1 MLVQCVRHSERA
13 GDVVIMA
20 PSRARPPP
28 PASNN
33 IVLCALCLL
42 LGLIG
47 GFTFGHVHGL
57 HGCAAAEAPLAS
69 RLRAAAAPCDGPLA
83 CGGVLREANETR
95 RALDAAMARLGAVE
109 AKAEAAEA
117 RHSLKAGGCP
127 PCEGSAEEQIAHAEE
142 LEAEIADLH
151 AAAARAQEGGA
162 STMSLQSTQWKTA
175 RAFDR
180 KELWDRTLTGFPYVM
195 GATLS
200 RGGLLFTKK
209 RNNGSLD
216 GALKTCK
223 EVDVVVASSS
233 PDVCLAVFDSRLPIY
248 TMMRLDK
255 AGGAL
260 LEAER
265 KKQRPTLHQHP
276 GAAAYAPERLA
287 SRALVLS
294 QADTLPKMYSIK
306 EALATTA
313 AFAGNVP
320 GLLQKVRSLIKSRK
334 IAARHDTVVVM
345 ATNLGTLDLVANF
358 VCSVASVPE
367 LEPTLASVLVFAS
380 DGGTRDAVEKLG
392 IAAFSDPAL
401 GDLPSAAAKVYGD
414 RSFVRMMWLKV
425 TSVYLVLSLQH
436 NVLFQDADVVW
447 FRDPLPY
454 FAEVADDQVD
464 TFWMD
469 DGARSSRYTPWYA
482 NSGFYFLRAN
492 ERVVF
497 FMHRL
502 LMSYD
507 VILAVRSHQHALIML
522 LTDLMAKHGL
532 TAQLLPNTDF
542 PQGQVFHHKKEIMK
556 DFVAGRRKPYVF
568 HMCWTASRVDKLR
581 YLKNIALWF
590 LDPSCPEDSWA
601 NASRLDGHHDR
612 SCCLAG
618 AKAWTVPTPYASEI
632 KLASK

>member
-1 MLVQCVRHSERA
+1 
-13 GDVVIMA
+13 MA

-28 PASNN
+28 PAGNN

-209 RNNGSLD
+209 NNNGSLD

-223 EVDVVVASSS
+223 EVDV
-233 PDVCLAVFDSRLPIY
+233 
-248 TMMRLDK
+248 
-255 AGGAL
+255 
-260 LEAER
+260 
-265 KKQRPTLHQHP
+265 
-276 GAAAYAPERLA
+276 
-287 SRALVLS
+287 
-294 QADTLPKMYSIK
+294 ADTLPKMYSIK

-320 GLLQKVRSLIKSRK
+320 GLLQKVRGLIKSRK
-334 IAARHDTVVVM
+334 IAARHDSVVVM

-401 GDLPSAAAKVYGD
+401 GDLPSDAAKVYGD

-454 FAEVADDQVD
+454 FAEIADDQVD

-618 AKAWTVPTPYASEI
+618 AKAWTVPTPYANEI

>member
-1 MLVQCVRHSERA
+1 
-13 GDVVIMA
+13 
-20 PSRARPPP
+20 
-28 PASNN
+28 
-33 IVLCALCLL
+33 
-42 LGLIG
+42 
-47 GFTFGHVHGL
+47 
-57 HGCAAAEAPLAS
+57 
-69 RLRAAAAPCDGPLA
+69 
-83 CGGVLREANETR
+83 
-95 RALDAAMARLGAVE
+95 
-109 AKAEAAEA
+109 
-117 RHSLKAGGCP
+117 
-127 PCEGSAEEQIAHAEE
+127 
-142 LEAEIADLH
+142 
-151 AAAARAQEGGA
+151 
-162 STMSLQSTQWKTA
+162 
-175 RAFDR
+175 
-180 KELWDRTLTGFPYVM
+180 
-195 GATLS
+195 
-200 RGGLLFTKK
+200 
-209 RNNGSLD
+209 
-216 GALKTCK
+216 
-223 EVDVVVASSS
+223 
-233 PDVCLAVFDSRLPIY
+233 
-248 TMMRLDK
+248 MMRLDK
-255 AGGAL
+255 AGGTL

-265 KKQRPTLHQHP
+265 KKQSPKLHQHP

-294 QADTLPKMYSIK
+294 QADALPKMYSIK

-320 GLLQKVRSLIKSRK
+320 GLLQKVRGLIKSRK

-401 GDLPSAAAKVYGD
+401 GPAERRGQG
-414 RSFVRMMWLKV
+414 RGRR
-425 TSVYLVLSLQH
+425 LV
-436 NVLFQDADVVW
+436 
-447 FRDPLPY
+447 RDPLPY
-454 FAEVADDQVD
+454 FAEIADDQVD

-590 LDPSCPEDSWA
+590 LDPSCPDDSWA

-618 AKAWTVPTPYASEI
+618 AKAWTADWIQTDEAKQLADRQHALGSPDRRQSDATDTTAFDETYAIDRFGNRAARKDSTYWRRAATLRRACEVVDKYGDVDFVDLNMGCPIDLVCSKGGGAALMRRNKKVRSILEMGLERLSVPMTLKMRTGWDEDP
-632 KLASK
+632 KLAHTMAGYAQAWAHELGPGSVACVFVHGRSRTARYSRAANWAYVETVARCQDDAIPKLPIIGNGDIMSYADWEEKRKTAPPTRRPR

>member
-1 MLVQCVRHSERA
+1 
-13 GDVVIMA
+13 MA

-28 PASNN
+28 PAGNN

-117 RHSLKAGGCP
+117 RHSLKARRLP
-127 PCEGSAEEQIAHAEE
+127 A
-142 LEAEIADLH
+142 
-151 AAAARAQEGGA
+151 EGGA

-209 RNNGSLD
+209 NNNGSLD

-223 EVDVVVASSS
+223 EVDV
-233 PDVCLAVFDSRLPIY
+233 
-248 TMMRLDK
+248 
-255 AGGAL
+255 AGGTL

-265 KKQRPTLHQHP
+265 KKQSPKLHQHP
-276 GAAAYAPERLA
+276 GAAAYATERLA

-320 GLLQKVRSLIKSRK
+320 GLLQKVRGLIKSRK
-334 IAARHDTVVVM
+334 IAARHDSVVVM

-401 GDLPSAAAKVYGD
+401 GDLPSDAAKVYGD
-414 RSFVRMMWLKV
+414 RSFVRMMTR
-425 TSVYLVLSLQH
+425 TSSGS
-436 NVLFQDADVVW
+436 AT
-447 FRDPLPY
+447 PLPY
-454 FAEVADDQVD
+454 FAEIADDQVD

-590 LDPSCPEDSWA
+590 LDPSCPDDSWA

-618 AKAWTVPTPYASEI
+618 AKAWTVPTPYANEI